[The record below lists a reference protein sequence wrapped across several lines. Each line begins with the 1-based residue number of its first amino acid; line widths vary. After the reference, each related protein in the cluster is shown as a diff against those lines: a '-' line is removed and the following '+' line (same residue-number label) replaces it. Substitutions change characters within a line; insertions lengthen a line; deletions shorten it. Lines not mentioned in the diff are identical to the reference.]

1 MSETLEKFKQYLDKM
16 KKYEHVNTLLYW
28 DMKTGVPKLG
38 QARHVDALTY
48 FSTESF
54 AMATS
59 SELSGML
66 KTLSQPEEFSGL
78 SDTMQFIVTRMKRD
92 MDKDSRIP
100 KERYEAFVRAQA
112 ESENA
117 WEEAKAAADF
127 FIFAPHL
134 EKMIALTAELAGY
147 TDPGRDVYDVLIDKY
162 EEGMDAKTVDRLFGL

>member
-38 QARHVDALTY
+38 QAGHVDALTY

-66 KTLSQPEEFSGL
+66 KTLSQPEEFSEAALIAQIMIRFRLGVPDVWIAHRVDEMIRTGRL
-78 SDTMQFIVTRMKRD
+78 AVVSQAPEGHPAYKRILR
-92 MDKDSRIP
+92 KIRS
-100 KERYEAFVRAQA
+100 
-112 ESENA
+112 
-117 WEEAKAAADF
+117 
-127 FIFAPHL
+127 
-134 EKMIALTAELAGY
+134 
-147 TDPGRDVYDVLIDKY
+147 GR
-162 EEGMDAKTVDRLFGL
+162 